1 MGRVSTLLG
10 RVSTLLGRV
19 TCLVVFFS
27 FYFRWL
33 TECTYVDI
41 VVVTLQM
48 LCNGDTDD
56 VVLFAVDWRLVTVR
70 FESLY
75 LNKADKGTACCYD
88 NCYFCWVLNSLN
100 LTVDGVDA
108 PLLVYCYL

>member
-1 MGRVSTLLG
+1 
-10 RVSTLLGRV
+10 
-19 TCLVVFFS
+19 
-27 FYFRWL
+27 
-33 TECTYVDI
+33 
-41 VVVTLQM
+41 M

-75 LNKADKGTACCYD
+75 LNKADTGTACCYD

-108 PLLVYCYL
+108 PLLVYCYLWAVCLKGVCMFGQVVVILITDFNSN